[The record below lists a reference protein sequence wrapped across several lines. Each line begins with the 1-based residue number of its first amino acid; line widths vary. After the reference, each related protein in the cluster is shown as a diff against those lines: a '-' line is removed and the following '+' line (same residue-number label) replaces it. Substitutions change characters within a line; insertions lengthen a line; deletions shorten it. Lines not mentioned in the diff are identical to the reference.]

1 MCLAVATHSALL
13 AGLTGMRTV
22 LGPPGV
28 PPGPIARQVVTAYR
42 PSVDLLKRR
51 PGKVGVIARDVLKR
65 TASVPVH

>member
-1 MCLAVATHSALL
+1 VRA
-13 AGLTGMRTV
+13 V

-28 PPGPIARQVVTAYR
+28 PPGPIARQVVAAYR